1 MAVLV
6 SDWHCHRRVEEWDDV
21 IQLLE
26 KLDPPEAED
35 DAVWWILED
44 THTSISLTCVWIF
57 HHFNIFCSAAVAEKK
72 GGQCGGVHLS
82 LSNPDLGG
90 HDHQTTLS
98 HCDRDHYP
106 DSVSLTKEL
115 RPEPTL
121 QL

>member
-57 HHFNIFCSAAVAEKK
+57 HHFDIFCSAAVAEKK
-72 GGQCGGVHLS
+72 GRALRRS
-82 LSNPDLGG
+82 S
-90 HDHQTTLS
+90 
-98 HCDRDHYP
+98 
-106 DSVSLTKEL
+106 SVS
-115 RPEPTL
+115 
-121 QL
+121 QLP